1 MADFRALSGLR
12 CTVAALKS
20 AGTSAVGAISAGATL
35 MISWQLATLWPYLLA
50 AVSAVVGW
58 GLTRLSLG
66 ARLQLLV
73 QHNQQLQQ
81 QLQDNASLLQTT
93 QQKLE
98 QQQQL
103 VLKMNGR
110 LKEYET
116 LLRHERQ
123 QAVEKQQE
131 FEASEARLAQQ
142 FENLAQRIFEQKT
155 HNFRELNQHSL
166 DGLLSPLREQLE
178 GFRRSMQETYADE
191 SRQRHGL
198 KFEIE
203 RLAELH
209 QQMSADTTALTRAL
223 KGDSK
228 QQGNWGEVVLSRVL
242 SESGLREG
250 HEYSTQLSLNNA
262 QGKRY
267 QPDVVVH
274 LPQDKD
280 IIIDAKVSLT
290 AYERY
295 FNGDD
300 PHEREQALREH
311 VTSVRGHIREL
322 GRKDYQQLEGVKALD
337 YVLMFVAVEPAF
349 LVAVEAEPSLIK
361 YALDHN
367 ILLVSPT
374 NLLVALR
381 TIENLW
387 RVERQNQ
394 NARKIAE
401 SAGKIYEKL
410 RLFTEDMESVGQ
422 SIQRAEDHYQNA
434 MKKLSSGRG
443 NLIRQAEAFRELGVE
458 VTKPIADHLQE
469 RAQQHLE

>member
-1 MADFRALSGLR
+1 MEGWIAAGWPWLLVLAGI
-12 CTVAALKS
+12 VA
-20 AGTSAVGAISAGATL
+20 
-35 MISWQLATLWPYLLA
+35 
-50 AVSAVVGW
+50 GW
-58 GLTRLSLG
+58 GLTRLGLHSRLLLLAQRNEQLQ
-66 ARLQLLV
+66 ARLDERDRE
-73 QHNQQLQQ
+73 
-81 QLQDNASLLQTT
+81 LQDSRQR
-93 QQKLE
+93 LE

-116 LLRHERQ
+116 LLRQERQ
-123 QAVEKQQE
+123 WAAEKQAQ
-131 FEASEARLAQQ
+131 FEASEQRLAQQ

-166 DGLLSPLREQLE
+166 DGLLGPLREQLE
-178 GFRRSMQETYADE
+178 GFRRTMQESHADE
-191 SRQRHGL
+191 SRQRHSL

-203 RLAELH
+203 RLAELNR
-209 QQMSADTTALTRAL
+209 QMSADTAALTRAL

-228 QQGNWGEVVLSRVL
+228 QQGNWGEVVLARVL

-250 HEYSTQLSLNNA
+250 HEYSTQQSLTNTD
-262 QGKRY
+262 GKRY

-274 LPQDKD
+274 LPQNKD

-295 FNGDD
+295 FNGED
-300 PHEREQALREH
+300 EAGREQALREH
-311 VTSVRGHIREL
+311 VASVRGHIREL
-322 GRKDYQQLEGVKALD
+322 GRKDYQQLQGVRTLD

-349 LVAVEAEPSLIK
+349 LVAVEAEPGLVK

-410 RLFTEDMESVGQ
+410 RLFTEDMEAVGQ
-422 SIQRAEDHYQNA
+422 SLQRADDSYQKA
-434 MKKLSSGRG
+434 MKKLTTGRG

-458 VTKPIADHLQE
+458 VAKPLPEHLRE
-469 RAQQHLE
+469 AAAEETPPPLLNRARS

>member
-1 MADFRALSGLR
+1 MAELLSGYWPYLSAA
-12 CTVAALKS
+12 VAAL
-20 AGTSAVGAISAGATL
+20 
-35 MISWQLATLWPYLLA
+35 
-50 AVSAVVGW
+50 VGW
-58 GLTRLSLG
+58 GLTRLGLHSRLALLAQQNEQLQG
-66 ARLQLLV
+66 QLEERLQELEGSR
-73 QHNQQLQQ
+73 QR
-81 QLQDNASLLQTT
+81 
-93 QQKLE
+93 LE

-116 LLRHERQ
+116 LLRQERQ
-123 QAVEKQQE
+123 WAAEKQAQY
-131 FEASEARLAQQ
+131 EASEHRLSQQ

-166 DGLLSPLREQLE
+166 ESLLSPLREQLE
-178 GFRRSMQETYADE
+178 GFRRNMQESHADE
-191 SRQRHGL
+191 SRQRHSL

-209 QQMSADTTALTRAL
+209 RQMSADTAALTRAL

-228 QQGNWGEVVLSRVL
+228 QQGNWGEVVLARVL

-250 HEYSTQLSLNNA
+250 HEYSTQRSFSNA
-262 QGKRY
+262 DGKRY

-295 FNGDD
+295 FNGDS
-300 PHEREQALREH
+300 PAEREQALREH

-322 GRKDYQQLEGVKALD
+322 GRKDYQQLQGVRTLD

-349 LVAVEAEPSLIK
+349 LVAVEAEPGLVK

-410 RLFTEDMESVGQ
+410 RLFTEDMDAVGQ
-422 SIQRAEDHYQNA
+422 SLQRADDSYQKA
-434 MKKLSSGRG
+434 MKKLTTGRG

-458 VTKPIADHLQE
+458 VAKPLPEHLRE
-469 RAQQHLE
+469 AAAEVPPSLINRARS

>member
-1 MADFRALSGLR
+1 MEGWI
-12 CTVAALKS
+12 AA
-20 AGTSAVGAISAGATL
+20 G
-35 MISWQLATLWPYLLA
+35 WPWLLA
-50 AVSAVVGW
+50 LAGIVAGW
-58 GLTRLSLG
+58 GLTRLGLHSRLLLLAQRNEQLQ
-66 ARLQLLV
+66 ARLDERDRE
-73 QHNQQLQQ
+73 
-81 QLQDNASLLQTT
+81 LQDSRQR
-93 QQKLE
+93 LE

-116 LLRHERQ
+116 LLRQERQ
-123 QAVEKQQE
+123 WAAEKQAQ
-131 FEASEARLAQQ
+131 FEASEQRLAQQ

-166 DGLLSPLREQLE
+166 DGLLGPLREQLE
-178 GFRRSMQETYADE
+178 GFRRTMQESHADE
-191 SRQRHGL
+191 SRQRHSL

-203 RLAELH
+203 RLAELNR
-209 QQMSADTTALTRAL
+209 QMSADTAALTRAL

-228 QQGNWGEVVLSRVL
+228 QQGNWGEVVLARVL

-250 HEYSTQLSLNNA
+250 HEYSTQQSLTNTD
-262 QGKRY
+262 GKRY

-274 LPQDKD
+274 LPQNKD

-295 FNGDD
+295 FNGED
-300 PHEREQALREH
+300 EAGREQALREH
-311 VTSVRGHIREL
+311 VASVRGHIREL
-322 GRKDYQQLEGVKALD
+322 GRKDYQQLQGVRTLD

-349 LVAVEAEPSLIK
+349 LVAVEAEPGLVK

-410 RLFTEDMESVGQ
+410 RLFTEDMEAVGQ
-422 SIQRAEDHYQNA
+422 SLQRADDSYQKA
-434 MKKLSSGRG
+434 MKKLTTGRG
-443 NLIRQAEAFRELGVE
+443 NLIRQVEAFRELGVE
-458 VTKPIADHLQE
+458 VAKPLPEHLRE
-469 RAQQHLE
+469 AAEEETPAPLLNRARS

>member
-1 MADFRALSGLR
+1 MMPELWLGYWPVGLAA
-12 CTVAALKS
+12 AAL
-20 AGTSAVGAISAGATL
+20 A
-35 MISWQLATLWPYLLA
+35 
-50 AVSAVVGW
+50 GW
-58 GLTRLSLG
+58 GLTRLTLG
-66 ARLQLLV
+66 TRLQLLA
-73 QHNQQLQQ
+73 QRAEQLQARLDERGRE
-81 QLQDNASLLQTT
+81 LQDSRQR
-93 QQKLE
+93 LE

-116 LLRHERQ
+116 LLRQERQ
-123 QAVEKQQE
+123 WAAEKQAQ
-131 FEASEARLAQQ
+131 FEASEQRLAQQ

-166 DGLLSPLREQLE
+166 DGLLGPLREQLE

-191 SRQRHGL
+191 SRQRHSL

-203 RLAELH
+203 RLAELNR
-209 QQMSADTTALTRAL
+209 QMSADTAALTRAL

-228 QQGNWGEVVLSRVL
+228 QQGNWGEVVLARVL

-250 HEYSTQLSLNNA
+250 HEYSAQQSLTNA
-262 QGKRY
+262 DGKRY

-295 FNGDD
+295 FNGEDEI
-300 PHEREQALREH
+300 EREQALREH
-311 VTSVRGHIREL
+311 VASVRGHIREL
-322 GRKDYQQLEGVKALD
+322 GRKDYQQLQGVRTLD

-349 LVAVEAEPSLIK
+349 LVAVEAEPGLVK

-401 SAGKIYEKL
+401 SAAKIYEKL
-410 RLFTEDMESVGQ
+410 RLFTEDMEAVGQ
-422 SIQRAEDHYQNA
+422 SLQRADDSYQKA
-434 MKKLSSGRG
+434 MKKLTTGRG

-458 VTKPIADHLQE
+458 VAKPLPEHLRDAGSE
-469 RAQQHLE
+469 APPLINRARS

>member
-1 MADFRALSGLR
+1 MEGWI
-12 CTVAALKS
+12 AA
-20 AGTSAVGAISAGATL
+20 G
-35 MISWQLATLWPYLLA
+35 WPWLLA
-50 AVSAVVGW
+50 LAGIVAGW
-58 GLTRLSLG
+58 GLTRLGLHSRLLLLAQRNEQLQ
-66 ARLQLLV
+66 ARLDERDRE
-73 QHNQQLQQ
+73 
-81 QLQDNASLLQTT
+81 LQDSRQR
-93 QQKLE
+93 LE

-116 LLRHERQ
+116 LLRQERQ
-123 QAVEKQQE
+123 WAAEKQAQ
-131 FEASEARLAQQ
+131 FEASEQRLAQQ

-166 DGLLSPLREQLE
+166 DGLLGPLREQLE
-178 GFRRSMQETYADE
+178 GFRRTMQESHADE
-191 SRQRHGL
+191 SRQRHSL

-203 RLAELH
+203 RLAELNR
-209 QQMSADTTALTRAL
+209 QMSADTAALTRAL

-228 QQGNWGEVVLSRVL
+228 QQGNWGEVVLARVL

-250 HEYSTQLSLNNA
+250 HEYSTQQSLTNTD
-262 QGKRY
+262 GKRY

-274 LPQDKD
+274 LPQNKD

-295 FNGDD
+295 FNGED
-300 PHEREQALREH
+300 EAGREQALREH
-311 VTSVRGHIREL
+311 VASVRGHIREL
-322 GRKDYQQLEGVKALD
+322 GRKDYQQLQGVRTLD

-349 LVAVEAEPSLIK
+349 LVAVEAEPGLVK

-410 RLFTEDMESVGQ
+410 RLFTEDMEAVGQ
-422 SIQRAEDHYQNA
+422 SLQRADDSYQKA
-434 MKKLSSGRG
+434 MKKLTTGRG

-458 VTKPIADHLQE
+458 VAKPLPEHLRE
-469 RAQQHLE
+469 AAAEETPPPLLNRARS